1 MRFVGRKVYVGA
13 LLVLFGNAAC
23 GVGDSAA
30 ARALLGAAAAAG
42 GIPMRTLKRWHAWW
56 TTLVPATRWWTTL
69 SARFVP
75 GIDTAT
81 LPSALLAR
89 VEAVG
94 VEARLTAVLGLTRPL
109 STRTCSHCPMLGA
122 GTHEMA

>member
-1 MRFVGRKVYVGA
+1 MRFLGRKVYVGV
-13 LLVLFGNAAC
+13 LLVLFGNVAA
-23 GVGDSAA
+23 GPARAATSAA
-30 ARALLGAAAAAG
+30 LVESLSIAS
-42 GIPMRTLKRWHAWW
+42 GIPVRTLERWHAWW
-56 TTLVPATRWWTTL
+56 TAAVPATRWWTEL

-75 GIDTAT
+75 GIDATT

-109 STRTCSHCPMLGA
+109 STRTCSHCPMLDA
-122 GTHEMA
+122 GTHEMV